1 MTEFIIITKA
11 YLLLSMAIVQGGS
24 LYEATPDYFEAFCII
39 AGYEVNGC
47 VDARRQAIIGGLFP
61 MDLSAE
67 LD

>member
-1 MTEFIIITKA
+1 
-11 YLLLSMAIVQGGS
+11 MAIVQGGS